1 MDLDKLKWANG
12 GYDKSELSR
21 IYTLSGMM
29 ANRRADLVVSSLLK
43 YVTDIDDVKGLGF
56 CVTVEHAEFMSD
68 YFNEHGIPSMFL
80 TGKSPDKERKEAK
93 NRLVSGDVR
102 FIFVVDIYN

>member
-1 MDLDKLKWANG
+1 
-12 GYDKSELSR
+12 
-21 IYTLSGMM
+21 MM

-80 TGKSPDKERKEAK
+80 TGKSPDEERKEAK
-93 NRLVSGDVR
+93 NSLDSVEVRLILG
-102 FIFVVDIYN
+102 FEIFNRVIYISE